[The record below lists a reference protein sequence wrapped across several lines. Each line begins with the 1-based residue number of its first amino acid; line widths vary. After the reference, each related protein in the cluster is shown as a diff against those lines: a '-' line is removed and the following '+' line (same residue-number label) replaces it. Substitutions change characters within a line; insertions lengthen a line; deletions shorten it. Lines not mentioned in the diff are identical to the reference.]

1 MGFKPGQSGNPRG
14 RPVGRRGAPGD
25 LLVVRV
31 QNERCPVEFLEK
43 VMANNA
49 ALPQLRVQ
57 AAGLL
62 LPYKAPRCTDRR
74 VSVELPFPMTTNAH
88 EAKTNIAAIKMFV
101 AAGRLGID
109 EGNDLIAMETKLI
122 EAHAIV

>member
-1 MGFKPGQSGNPRG
+1 
-14 RPVGRRGAPGD
+14 VI
-25 LLVVRV
+25 RV
-31 QNERCPVEFLEK
+31 QNERDPKEFLEK
-43 VMANNA
+43 VMSAQQVP
-49 ALPQLRVQ
+49 LMMRTQ

-62 LPYKAPRCTDRR
+62 MPFCYARCTERR
-74 VSVELPFPMTTNAH
+74 VSVELPFPMTTNAR

-122 EAHAIV
+122 EAHAIVEMEADLAGPCYRR